1 MSVEEPAPKRRRLR
15 KAPDPDVDMQAE
27 ETPQDEDIPIA
38 SLSSKNPESA
48 EAGAPAVSA
57 PTAESDDEDSSS
69 DSDSESDTSSSSDE
83 SASSESSSEEAVDP
97 ALMEDIPED
106 KEKETEQQKKARHLR
121 TLQTAQLRRNELM
134 ALLGDLPPDDLDSYL
149 KNAFVLVKVGE
160 DPEALA
166 LAEVV
171 GAEPSTVYPCRHP
184 EHPKE
189 VKRLVFQLRCKRGV
203 NEKFIKASSISSSAI
218 EEKHLI
224 QWSKVMHRCRID
236 PEIFLDTLTERSEQ
250 ITRMKHIIYTD
261 KTVDQIL
268 ARKPKIEFDAQKQ
281 SKMAAQVQIGLTQMD
296 ISSIKDNPMAE
307 LASQHKQAQIELHK
321 MEKKEYQAQEHW
333 FETRRDLYGIKE
345 INRMNVERQKRDDA
359 HALKYA
365 LAHEDEEEKKRN
377 PFERRAC
384 RPVSAWDTSL
394 TFVEELEEMKRQRL
408 AREAKAARRNAQTKA
423 PDVTETPAT
432 VAPEEV
438 AHPEQPEIQPT
449 VQLNQQDLEMDSDD
463 EAQATEL
470 TAEEREKQEE
480 REENMELL
488 KMYQELLK
496 NAS

>member
-15 KAPDPDVDMQAE
+15 KAQDVDMQAE

-38 SLSSKNPESA
+38 SLSKNPESA
-48 EAGAPAVSA
+48 EPEPASAPVAPA

-69 DSDSESDTSSSSDE
+69 DSDSESDTSSSSE
-83 SASSESSSEEAVDP
+83 SASSESSSEAVDP

-106 KEKETEQQKKARHLR
+106 KEKETAQQKTARHLQ
-121 TLQTAQLRRNELM
+121 TLRTAQLRRNELM

-160 DPEALA
+160 APDALA

-203 NEKFIKASSISSSAI
+203 NEKFIKASSISSSPI

-307 LASQHKQAQIELHK
+307 LAQQHKQAQIELHK

-365 LAHEDEEEKKRN
+365 LAHEEEEETKMN

-408 AREAKAARRNAQTKA
+408 AREARAARLAQTKA
-423 PDVTETPAT
+423 PVVETPAAT
-432 VAPEEV
+432 AAPTEV
-438 AHPEQPEIQPT
+438 APEQPETQPM
-449 VQLNQQDLEMDSDD
+449 VQLNQDLDMDSDD

-488 KMYQELLK
+488 KMYQELLR

>member
-15 KAPDPDVDMQAE
+15 KAPEPDVDMQAE

-38 SLSSKNPESA
+38 SLSSKHPESV
-48 EAGAPAVSA
+48 EAGEPASA
-57 PTAESDDEDSSS
+57 PVASAPTTAESDDEDSSS
-69 DSDSESDTSSSSDE
+69 DSDSESDTSSSSE
-83 SASSESSSEEAVDP
+83 SASSESSSEAVDP

-189 VKRLVFQLRCKRGV
+189 VKRLMFQLRCKRGV
-203 NEKFIKASSISSSAI
+203 NEKFIKASSISSSQI
-218 EEKHLI
+218 EEKHLT

-307 LASQHKQAQIELHK
+307 LAAQHKQAQIELHK

-394 TFVEELEEMKRQRL
+394 TFVEELEDMKRQRL
-408 AREAKAARRNAQTKA
+408 AREARAARLAQTKA
-423 PDVTETPAT
+423 PVVETPAT
-432 VAPEEV
+432 VATEEV
-438 AHPEQPEIQPT
+438 APEQPETQYT

-463 EAQATEL
+463 EA
-470 TAEEREKQEE
+470 QEE